1 MQNGKF
7 GNFMNFSNI
16 YHGKN
21 ILITGNTGFKGS
33 WLAQWLTN
41 LGANV
46 IGYSLK
52 PKTTPN
58 HFELLELDHKT
69 YYNDIND
76 LETLKKVINEHNPE
90 LIFHLAAQPL
100 VRYSYN
106 NPIETYQ
113 TNVIGT
119 LNVLEAARV
128 NNAVNAIV
136 IVTTDKC
143 YENKE
148 QIKGYVES
156 DKMGGYDPYSS
167 SKGCAELLVNSY
179 RNSFFNLNKFNI
191 DHNTLLATAR
201 AGNVIG
207 GGDWSEDRLIP
218 DIIRSVINNKNSE
231 IRNPLS
237 TRPWQ
242 HVLEPLSGYLELG
255 AKLLN
260 GDKKFAEG
268 WNFGP
273 QENECLTVREVL
285 NKAIKSWNR
294 IQFKEKVDINDLHEA
309 NLLSLNIE
317 KAKLILEWSPKWSND
332 LAIERTIMW
341 YREYYEDQQV
351 NTMKD
356 ISLFINS

>member
-1 MQNGKF
+1 
-7 GNFMNFSNI
+7 MNYSNT
-16 YHGKN
+16 YYGKN
-21 ILITGNTGFKGS
+21 VLITGNTGFKGS
-33 WLAQWLTN
+33 WLAQWLIN

-52 PKTTPN
+52 PKTKTN
-58 HFELLELDHKT
+58 HFELLELDYKT

-76 LETLKKVINEHNPE
+76 LESLKKAINKHQPE
-90 LIFHLAAQPL
+90 IIFHLAAQPL
-100 VRYSYN
+100 VRYSYF

-119 LNVLEAARV
+119 LNVLEAAR
-128 NNAVNAIV
+128 NNNNVKAIV
-136 IVTTDKC
+136 IITTDKC

-148 QIKGYVES
+148 QIICYIES

-179 RNSFFNLNKFNI
+179 RNSFFNLYKYKNE
-191 DHNTLLATAR
+191 HNTLIASAR

-218 DIIRSVINNKNSE
+218 DIIRSIINNKSSE

-255 AKLLN
+255 TKLLN
-260 GDKKFAEG
+260 EEKKFAEA

-285 NKAIKSWNR
+285 YKAIKSWDR
-294 IQFKEKVDINDLHEA
+294 IKFKEKVDINNLHEA
-309 NLLSLNIE
+309 HLLSLNIE
-317 KAKLILEWSPKWSND
+317 KAKKILGWSPKWDND
-332 LAIERTIMW
+332 LAIERTILW
-341 YREYYEDQQV
+341 YREFYENQQI
-351 NTMKD
+351 NTLKD
-356 ISLFINS
+356 IDLFINS